1 MKYDELTQEI
11 RSRIDIA
18 ELITEYV
25 DLKRSG
31 QNLKGLCPFHSERTP
46 SFMVSPSKQIFHCFG
61 CNKGGDIFTFIMNYE
76 NMTFSDAVSFLADR
90 AGIEVKTTHKISEF
104 KKSQKEKIY
113 SINTEAMNFY
123 RNCLQKFGQ
132 SRSYLKERGIKEEFI
147 EKFSLGFIENE
158 RDSLFIHLKK
168 RGFDEQDIKASG
180 LAVVYDGKYHDFF
193 RFRIIFPILDIRGK
207 CIAFGGRTLS
217 SSKEIPKYINSA
229 DSIVFRKGENCYG
242 MNFAKKS
249 ISQKGYSIIVEG
261 YFDTIICHQ
270 FGFDNA
276 VAPLGTALTNDQLR
290 RIKRI
295 SDKILL
301 LFDGDSAGVAAAKR
315 SLELIFSEALIAKI
329 LLLPKGED
337 PDTFLRKYSG
347 EQLKK
352 YMVKAKKPVEF
363 ILSLYEKNKLDGAR
377 YILSMLSLCPDSLLR
392 DEIICELSG
401 ISKLNELTLRQ
412 ELKSIMK
419 KAYKQ
424 KISVNKEG
432 TLQKVTPS
440 QMCAVNKDEKTL
452 LKIALSSP
460 DNCSKIMSHIDH
472 EKIESLLVRG
482 VFGKISSIINNGQGF
497 SLEKLLS
504 VCIHDEQRLITE
516 LSVDSEIELEFID
529 EIIESCMKAIEI
541 RGLEKQILQAA
552 EKKDVTLLHV
562 LLTEKNRL
570 LSQKSL

>member
-18 ELITEYV
+18 DLISEYV

-61 CNKGGDIFTFIMNYE
+61 CNKGGDIFTFVMNYE
-76 NMTFSDAVSFLADR
+76 NMTFSDAVSLLAER
-90 AGIEVKTTHKISEF
+90 AGIEVKTTQKISEF
-104 KKSQKEKIY
+104 KKSQKEKLY

-123 RNCLQKFGQ
+123 RDCLQKSGQ
-132 SRSYLKERGIKEEFI
+132 ARSYLKERGIKEEFI

-158 RDSLFIHLKK
+158 KHSLYAHLKK
-168 RGFDEQDIKASG
+168 QGFDEQDIKASG
-180 LAVVYDGKYHDFF
+180 LAVLYDGKYHDFF
-193 RFRIIFPILDIRGK
+193 RFRIIFPIFDIRGK

-229 DSIVFRKGENCYG
+229 DSTVFRKGENCYG
-242 MNFAKKS
+242 LNFAKNS
-249 ISQKGYSIIVEG
+249 INQKGYSIIVEG

-276 VAPLGTALTNDQLR
+276 IAPLGTALTNDQLK
-290 RIKRI
+290 RIKRF

-347 EQLKK
+347 DELKR
-352 YMVKAKKPVEF
+352 YMANAKKPVEF
-363 ILSLYEKNKLDGAR
+363 ILRLYEKNKLDGAR
-377 YILSMLSLCPDSLLR
+377 FILSMLSLCPDSLIR

-412 ELKSIMK
+412 ELKSLMK
-419 KAYKQ
+419 KASKQ
-424 KISVNKEG
+424 KLGIKKEDI
-432 TLQKVTPS
+432 LQKVTPS
-440 QMCAVNKDEKTL
+440 QVCAENKDEKTL
-452 LKIALSSP
+452 LRIALSSP
-460 DNCSKIMSHIDH
+460 DNCSKIMSRIDH
-472 EKIESLLVRG
+472 EKIESLLVREI
-482 VFGKISSIINNGQGF
+482 FEKIISIMNNNQGF
-497 SLEKLLS
+497 SLENLLS
-504 VCIHDEQRLITE
+504 VCSPDEQHLVTG
-516 LSVDSEIELEFID
+516 LSVDSEIDPECID
-529 EIIESCMKAIEI
+529 EFIESCKKAIEI
-541 RGLEKQILQAA
+541 RELDKQILQAR
-552 EKKDVTLLHV
+552 EKKDRTLLHI
-562 LLTEKNRL
+562 LHTERSRL
-570 LSQKSL
+570 LSQKGL